1 VFEGGE
7 QGIKIQNSTNA
18 FVYNN
23 TVKDNS
29 GYGIYLLMGS
39 HSGQVKYNTVKS
51 NEDDGI
57 YLHSSNLAEVLGN
70 TIQDNNGYGILASSS
85 KLVVFKSN
93 TLTENDGG
101 VKYVDCDYCNLT
113 LMTIIDNGGRGI
125 WFTSGS
131 DNNYI
136 KHTNSSDSS
145 VKDVFFTDSNHNI
158 AFNFTFSTISV
169 DSNSTLTIT
178 SNQQI

>member
-1 VFEGGE
+1 MDNEENAIHVVGNNALITSNTIDGDTSEMAILIINSRSPSITNNTIEGGE
-7 QGIKIQNSTNA
+7 QGIKIQNTTNV

-85 KLVVFKSN
+85 KLLVFKSN

-101 VKYVDCDYCNLT
+101 VKLS
-113 LMTIIDNGGRGI
+113 LIHI
-125 WFTSGS
+125 
-131 DNNYI
+131 
-136 KHTNSSDSS
+136 
-145 VKDVFFTDSNHNI
+145 
-158 AFNFTFSTISV
+158 
-169 DSNSTLTIT
+169 
-178 SNQQI
+178 